1 MGGMFSSSYIDSMN
15 DMTGGAGIG
24 GMGEGSSG
32 TAKDTTAANVPEQP
46 PYDPPYQPP
55 VNQFAARQ
63 STLQRA
69 TFNPSS
75 TSHNSTARFGVAS
88 HM

>member
-1 MGGMFSSSYIDSMN
+1 MFSSDYIDSMN
-15 DMTGGAGIG
+15 DATGGAGIG

-32 TAKDTTAANVPEQP
+32 TAKDETSAPEQA

-55 VNQFAARQ
+55 INQFAARQ

-69 TFNPSS
+69 TFNPNS